1 MEREKGM
8 GLIAI
13 SLTTRSE
20 TDFPIFN
27 PKLNYLEFQSFSLTD
42 YWMHSWKIRIVIEH
56 NITNFI
62 LIFWK

>member
-1 MEREKGM
+1 MEREEGM

-27 PKLNYLEFQSFSLTD
+27 PKLNYSRVSKLVLQIIGCIPGKFALSL
-42 YWMHSWKIRIVIEH
+42 
-56 NITNFI
+56 NITPPI
-62 LIFWK
+62 LF

>member
-13 SLTTRSE
+13 SVTIQSE
-20 TDFPIFN
+20 TDFSVFN
-27 PKLNYLEFQSFSLTD
+27 PKLNYRDSERFSLTD
-42 YWMHSWKIRIVIEH
+42 YWMHSWRIRIVIER

-62 LIFWK
+62 LIF